1 MRRFMEQKQEVGVH
15 KLSMIGRKVLTLT
28 GVKEVISFDAKE
40 VILDTV
46 QGVLL
51 LRGDE
56 LNVTRLLVEKGEVD
70 LDGRIDSLV
79 YTERGKGAKRTE
91 SFAKRLFG

>member
-1 MRRFMEQKQEVGVH
+1 MEQKQEIGAH
-15 KLSMIGRKVLTLT
+15 KLSLLGRKTLSLT

-46 QGVLL
+46 QGMLL

-56 LNVTRLLVEKGEVD
+56 MNVTRLLVEKGEVD
-70 LDGRIDSLV
+70 LEGRIDSLV
-79 YTERGKGAKRTE
+79 YTERGKGAKRSE
-91 SFAKRLFG
+91 SFTKRLFG

>member
-1 MRRFMEQKQEVGVH
+1 MEQKQEVGTH
-15 KLSMIGRKVLTLT
+15 RLSLIGRKTLSLT

-40 VILDTV
+40 VILETV
-46 QGVLL
+46 QGILL

-56 LNVTRLLVEKGEVD
+56 MNVTRLLVEKGEVD
-70 LDGRIDSLV
+70 LEGRIDSLV
-79 YTERGKGAKRTE
+79 YTERGKGSKRSE

>member
-1 MRRFMEQKQEVGVH
+1 MEQKQETGVH
-15 KLSMIGRKVLTLT
+15 KLFLIGRKSLTLS

-40 VILDTV
+40 VILETV

-56 LNVTRLLVEKGEVD
+56 MNVTRLLVEKGEVD
-70 LDGRIDSLV
+70 LTGRIDSLI
-79 YTERGKGAKRTE
+79 YTERGSGKKKAD

>member
-1 MRRFMEQKQEVGVH
+1 MEQKQEIGGH
-15 KLSMIGRKVLTLT
+15 KLSLVGRKVLTLT

-56 LNVTRLLVEKGEVD
+56 MNVTRLLVEKGEVD

-79 YTERGKGAKRTE
+79 YTERSKGMKRSE

>member
-1 MRRFMEQKQEVGVH
+1 MEEKSTLGPH
-15 KLSMIGRKVLTLT
+15 KLLIQGRKSAELT
-28 GVKEVISFDAKE
+28 GVKEVVSFDAKE
-40 VILDTV
+40 VILETV

-56 LNVTRLLVEKGEVD
+56 MNVTRLLVEKGEVD
-70 LDGRIDSLV
+70 LDGRIDSMI
-79 YTERGKGAKRTE
+79 YTERGKKRSE

>member
-1 MRRFMEQKQEVGVH
+1 MEQKQGEGTH
-15 KLSMIGRKVLTLT
+15 KLSLIGRNILTLT
-28 GVKEVISFDAKE
+28 GVKEVVSFDAKE

-70 LDGRIDSLV
+70 LDGRIDSMV
-79 YTERGKGAKRTE
+79 YTERGHGTKR
-91 SFAKRLFG
+91 SGSVAKRLFG

>member
-1 MRRFMEQKQEVGVH
+1 MEQKQEVGAH
-15 KLSMIGRKVLTLT
+15 KLSLVGRKSLSLT

-40 VILDTV
+40 VILETV

-56 LNVTRLLVEKGEVD
+56 MNVTRLLVEKGEVD
-70 LDGRIDSLV
+70 LDGRIDSMV
-79 YTERGKGAKRTE
+79 YTERGRGKNRSE
-91 SFAKRLFG
+91 SFVKRLFG

>member
-1 MRRFMEQKQEVGVH
+1 MEQKQEVGTH
-15 KLSMIGRKVLTLT
+15 KLSLVGRKTLTLS

-40 VILDTV
+40 VILDTL

-51 LRGDE
+51 LRGDGM
-56 LNVTRLLVEKGEVD
+56 NVTRLLLEKGEVD
-70 LDGRIDSLV
+70 LEGRIDSLV
-79 YTERGKGAKRTE
+79 YTERGKGSKRSE

>member
-1 MRRFMEQKQEVGVH
+1 MEQKQEVGAH
-15 KLSMIGRKVLTLT
+15 KLSLIGRKSLSLT
-28 GVKEVISFDAKE
+28 GVKEVVSFDAKE
-40 VILDTV
+40 VILETV

-56 LNVTRLLVEKGEVD
+56 MNVTRLLVEKGEVD
-70 LDGRIDSLV
+70 LDGRIDSMV
-79 YTERGKGAKRTE
+79 YTERGRGKNRSE

>member
-1 MRRFMEQKQEVGVH
+1 MEQKQEIGAH
-15 KLSMIGRKVLTLT
+15 KLSLLGRKTLSLT

-46 QGVLL
+46 QGMLL

-56 LNVTRLLVEKGEVD
+56 MNVTRLLVEKGEVD
-70 LDGRIDSLV
+70 IEGRILSLN
-79 YTERGKGAKRTE
+79 YSEKGNGGGNGE
-91 SFAKRLFG
+91 SFWSRLFR

>member
-1 MRRFMEQKQEVGVH
+1 MEQKQDTGGH
-15 KLSMIGRKVLTLT
+15 KLSLIGRKALTLT

-79 YTERGKGAKRTE
+79 YTERSKGSKRSE

>member
-1 MRRFMEQKQEVGVH
+1 MEQKQEVGAH
-15 KLSMIGRKVLTLT
+15 KLSLIGRKSLSLT
-28 GVKEVISFDAKE
+28 GVKEVVSFDAKE
-40 VILDTV
+40 VILETV

-56 LNVTRLLVEKGEVD
+56 MNVTRLLVEKGEVD
-70 LDGRIDSLV
+70 LDGRIDSLI
-79 YTERGKGAKRTE
+79 YTERGRGSKRSE

>member
-1 MRRFMEQKQEVGVH
+1 MEQKQEAGTH
-15 KLSMIGRKVLTLT
+15 KLSLIGRKALSLT

-40 VILDTV
+40 VILETV

-56 LNVTRLLVEKGEVD
+56 MNVTRLLVEKGEVD
-70 LDGRIDSLV
+70 LEGRIDSMV
-79 YTERGKGAKRTE
+79 YTERGRNKNRSE

>member
-1 MRRFMEQKQEVGVH
+1 MEQKQEIGTH
-15 KLSMIGRKVLTLT
+15 KLSMVGRKTLTLT
-28 GVKEVISFDAKE
+28 GVKEVTSFDAKE
-40 VILDTV
+40 VILETV

-51 LRGDE
+51 LRGDAF
-56 LNVTRLLVEKGEVD
+56 NITRLMVEKGEVD

-79 YTERGKGAKRTE
+79 YTERGKGKKRSE

>member
-1 MRRFMEQKQEVGVH
+1 MEQKQEVGVH
-15 KLSMIGRKVLTLT
+15 KLSMTGRKTLMLT

-40 VILDTV
+40 VILETV

-51 LRGDE
+51 LRGDG

-79 YTERGKGAKRTE
+79 YTERRKGNRSE

>member
-1 MRRFMEQKQEVGVH
+1 MEQKQEVGAH
-15 KLSMIGRKVLTLT
+15 KLSLVGRKTMTLT

-56 LNVTRLLVEKGEVD
+56 MNVTRLLVEKGEVD

-79 YTERGKGAKRTE
+79 YTERGKGAKRSE

>member
-1 MRRFMEQKQEVGVH
+1 MEQKQETGVH
-15 KLSMIGRKVLTLT
+15 KLSLIGRKSLTLS

-40 VILDTV
+40 VILETV

-56 LNVTRLLVEKGEVD
+56 MNVTRLLVEKGEVD
-70 LDGRIDSLV
+70 LTGRIDSLI
-79 YTERGKGAKRTE
+79 YTERGSGKKKAD

>member
-1 MRRFMEQKQEVGVH
+1 MEQKQDVGGH
-15 KLSMIGRKVLTLT
+15 KLALLGRKTLTLT

-46 QGVLL
+46 QGGLL

-56 LNVTRLLVEKGEVD
+56 MNVTRLLVEKGEVD
-70 LDGRIDSLV
+70 LEGRIDSMI
-79 YTERGKGAKRTE
+79 YTERQKGAKRSE

>member
-1 MRRFMEQKQEVGVH
+1 MEQKQEVGTH
-15 KLSMIGRKVLTLT
+15 KLSLIGRKTLSLT

-40 VILDTV
+40 VILETV
-46 QGVLL
+46 QGMLL

-56 LNVTRLLVEKGEVD
+56 MNVTRLLVEKGEVD
-70 LDGRIDSLV
+70 LEGRIDSLI
-79 YTERGKGAKRTE
+79 YTERGKGSKHSE